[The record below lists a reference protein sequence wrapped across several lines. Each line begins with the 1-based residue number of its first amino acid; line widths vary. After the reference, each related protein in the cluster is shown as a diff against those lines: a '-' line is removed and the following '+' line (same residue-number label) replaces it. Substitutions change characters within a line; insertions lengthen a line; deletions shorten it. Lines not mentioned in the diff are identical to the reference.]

1 MLVKGSQAPAAINTA
16 QRHDQEHVSLKK
28 PLEMELSFL

>member
-1 MLVKGSQAPAAINTA
+1 MLVKGLQAPAAINTA
-16 QRHDQEHVSLKK
+16 QRHDQEHLRLKN